1 MTGRDGRFLHQ
12 SRIKTLGP
20 NVADYAALTLPAWS
34 PVLQFGDMI
43 RRLRLCGNPQRI
55 WNELSGATLQILQI
69 DIQIDSLDISLFI
82 RLLCCMIE
90 LFVRTTNC
98 HEECRDFLVQAC
110 CDGKAINSRRSRT
123 ANNFAT
129 CGDSRVPAVS
139 STTSVGAQQ
148 TTVREE

>member
-55 WNELSGATLQILQI
+55 WNELSGATLQIPQI
-69 DIQIDSLDISLFI
+69 GLLYISLFI
-82 RLLCCMIE
+82 QKSCYLIGRFCS
-90 LFVRTTNC
+90 R
-98 HEECRDFLVQAC
+98 
-110 CDGKAINSRRSRT
+110 NSLTAGSSAKPTARS
-123 ANNFAT
+123 
-129 CGDSRVPAVS
+129 
-139 STTSVGAQQ
+139 
-148 TTVREE
+148 